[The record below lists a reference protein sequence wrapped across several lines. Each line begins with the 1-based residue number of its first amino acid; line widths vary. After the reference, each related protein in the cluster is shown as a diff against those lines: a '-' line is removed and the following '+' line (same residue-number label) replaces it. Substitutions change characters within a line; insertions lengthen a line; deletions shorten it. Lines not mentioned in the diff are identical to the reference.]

1 MTHAT
6 GPAGV
11 VGTEP
16 SVEVR
21 FTVDAGEPP
30 LAYARGF
37 DAVDV
42 EVVGPAGWTMLT
54 LPLAGA
60 REWAGEL
67 YAAVSVVHREATG
80 DPHALTDDEL
90 AALDEPKA
98 YDAGPGVLVVGD
110 GGDRA
115 SVRFHVVVDI
125 AGDCLSTAHL
135 REALVAQAVDG
146 FNATRIAVSAGEVLA
161 GRVWPPSGP
170 K

>member
-1 MTHAT
+1 MTRAT
-6 GPAGV
+6 GPTTV
-11 VGTEP
+11 VDIEP

-21 FTVDAGEPP
+21 FTVDTSEPP
-30 LAYARGF
+30 LAYARGL

-42 EVVGPAGWTMLT
+42 EVVGPAGCAMLT
-54 LPLAGA
+54 VPLTGV

-90 AALDEPKA
+90 AALDGPKA
-98 YDAGPGVLVVGD
+98 YDAGPGILVVGD

-115 SVRFHVVVDI
+115 SVRFHLVVDI
-125 AGDCLSTAHL
+125 AGDSLSTADL
-135 REALVAQAVDG
+135 REALVAQVVDG
-146 FNATRIAVSAGEVLA
+146 FRTTRIAVSAGEVLA
-161 GRVWPPSGP
+161 GRVWQPAQP